1 METAGR
7 AAAQIHRLRLP
18 FPWVRG
24 DLAAQ
29 RGEVRRLPFG
39 RENARREIA
48 VSAFL
53 RAKRIGNVDSGH
65 VSFMITRGMPM
76 YDGGAQ
82 SDATC
87 HHRTGAPPLPAP
99 VHPETFDDGK
109 LRRIARRHR
118 TSAYRAL

>member
-1 METAGR
+1 MEIAGR
-7 AAAQIHRLRLP
+7 AAAQIHRLRRP
-18 FPWVRG
+18 FPLVHS

-65 VSFMITRGMPM
+65 VSFMITRGHDCSRGLP
-76 YDGGAQ
+76 A
-82 SDATC
+82 
-87 HHRTGAPPLPAP
+87 GAPAASSKKWNYRISLKL
-99 VHPETFDDGK
+99 VPEVNF
-109 LRRIARRHR
+109 L
-118 TSAYRAL
+118 